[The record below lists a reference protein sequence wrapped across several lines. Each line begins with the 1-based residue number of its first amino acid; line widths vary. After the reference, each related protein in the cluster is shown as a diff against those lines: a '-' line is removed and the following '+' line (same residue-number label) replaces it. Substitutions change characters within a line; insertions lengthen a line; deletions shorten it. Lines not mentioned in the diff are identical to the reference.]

1 LGHANSD
8 ASANLVAGGA
18 AALPAYVGSEVVT
31 RGLIALRDTRTPL
44 LTNSAVLAARAYV
57 DILLHGFAELGRA
70 QENPGRRGS
79 EVGGMRTKSV
89 SPLLRSRL
97 HRAGW

>member
-1 LGHANSD
+1 M
-8 ASANLVAGGA
+8 AGGA

-70 QENPGRRGS
+70 QENPGS
-79 EVGGMRTKSV
+79 A
-89 SPLLRSRL
+89 
-97 HRAGW
+97 AGWMVGRKQNRAFSASDRNIAGLVDDLSRSKA